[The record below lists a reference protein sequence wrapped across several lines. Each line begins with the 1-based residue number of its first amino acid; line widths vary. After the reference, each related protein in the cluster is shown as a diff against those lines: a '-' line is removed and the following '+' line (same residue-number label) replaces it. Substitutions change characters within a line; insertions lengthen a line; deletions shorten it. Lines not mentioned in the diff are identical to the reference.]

1 MQMPNKIKELRV
13 ARAWSQE
20 QLAELAGI
28 SARTVQRIENGEQA
42 SLETLSALAAVLEV
56 KVIDLTEQP
65 SREGGSAVDERIT
78 DARERV
84 AAESKFYWRVL
95 RGLVICLFLYCFNR
109 ATAPASHWSFWVAA
123 IWGSLLI
130 VRGLQIFV
138 LRDRVAR
145 WQQIRLQ
152 KLLRK

>member
-20 QLAELAGI
+20 HLAELAGI

-56 KVIDLTEQP
+56 RVIDLTEQP
-65 SREGGSAVDERIT
+65 PREGGSAIDERIIE
-78 DARERV
+78 ARERV

-95 RGLVICLFLYCFNR
+95 RGLVICLFLYCLNR
-109 ATAPASHWSFWVAA
+109 ATSPASHWSFWVAA

-145 WQQIRLQ
+145 WQQVRLQ

>member
-20 QLAELAGI
+20 HLAELAGI

-42 SLETLSALAAVLEV
+42 SLETLGALAAVLEV
-56 KVIDLTEQP
+56 RIVDLTEQTTQA
-65 SREGGSAVDERIT
+65 GGAAVDERIT
-78 DARERV
+78 DARDRV

-95 RGLVICLFLYCFNR
+95 RGLVICLFLYFLNR
-109 ATAPASHWSFWVAA
+109 ATSPDSHWSWWVAA
-123 IWGSLLI
+123 IWGVLLA

-138 LRDRVAR
+138 LRDRIAR